1 MGHQTPELRHITAC
15 RPWLVEELRVVD
27 PEVVVC
33 LGATAVRAL
42 LGPSVRVMRDRG
54 ELLTRETSLGARTFL
69 VTVLPSAVLRADD
82 RDAAYADL
90 VADLRVAAA
99 ALG

>member
-1 MGHQTPELRHITAC
+1 M
-15 RPWLVEELRVVD
+15 VD

-54 ELLTRETSLGARTFL
+54 ELLTRETSLGAKTFL
-69 VTVLPSAVLRADD
+69 VTVHPSAVLRADD
-82 RDAAYADL
+82 QDAAFAGL

-99 ALG
+99 TLA